1 MFSEFQSKV
10 NPKAPF
16 YHVSKMYFYVS
27 YLVFSLF
34 FITLEFYLKV
44 HPSQIKWLSCM
55 ISSYE
60 SNAGINKFLRIFW
73 GVKIILIDSS
83 VDWDFKEKFFK
94 DF

>member
-1 MFSEFQSKV
+1 
-10 NPKAPF
+10 
-16 YHVSKMYFYVS
+16 
-27 YLVFSLF
+27 
-34 FITLEFYLKV
+34 
-44 HPSQIKWLSCM
+44 M